1 MDVGSD
7 VDRREGIR
15 GGSESNEGL
24 PNEASSS
31 SSVDSGDRG
40 LAAKSFESSGALGG
54 S

>member
-1 MDVGSD
+1 MDAGSD

-15 GGSESNEGL
+15 WEFESNEGL
-24 PNEASSS
+24 PNGDPSS

-40 LAAKSFESSGALGG
+40 LVAKSFESSGALGG